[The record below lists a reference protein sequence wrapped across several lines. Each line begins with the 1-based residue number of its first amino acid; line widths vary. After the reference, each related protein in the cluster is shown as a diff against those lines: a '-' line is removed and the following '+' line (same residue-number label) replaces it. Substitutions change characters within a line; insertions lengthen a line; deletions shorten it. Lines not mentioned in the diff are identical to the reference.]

1 MAPHKTISY
10 VSTLLLLITLAFT
23 SCSKDSDLFDA
34 TVESQIEEEKD
45 KQLDEN
51 GQLIPSVSFEAMDD
65 EFTISGNVGSS
76 TLDVLKNDN
85 VQETESFQ
93 IVEVSEP
100 AEGTLTINA
109 DNTLTY
115 TPAPDSANK
124 AGNNGIVS
132 DNFTYTLEAR
142 KGGNTGKKTASVV
155 VNTQYGDTDMGAL
168 KAFPGAEGFGR
179 NATGGRGGIV
189 YRVTNLNNSGEGS
202 LRYGLTNIQGP
213 RTIVF
218 NVGGT
223 IWLDSPLKISA
234 GYGDVTIAGQTAPGE
249 GITIAG
255 SSFWINDS
263 NVIIR
268 YLRIRPGHAWDY
280 VDQGQY
286 DDVMRINSKGD
297 FLVQN
302 VILDH
307 CSFSWG
313 KDEIIEIGA
322 NGSGRGVTNVTIQ
335 KSIIAENIRTGYG
348 LILWKRSNNISI
360 IQNLFA
366 HNTARCIE
374 STTHNSSFEMINNII
389 YGNTSVTRLV
399 YQNKGDII
407 NNYYKSAPYDSQRL
421 ETVRLELGPSGE
433 NPELT
438 EVFVEGNELNN
449 SDISISSIGS
459 NDLYPF
465 LKNVPVLNSGSQV
478 LSLNELKQ
486 TLPNIVGSSIVRDD
500 ADKRIVNDFLQATG
514 RVIESEVEVGGFPSL
529 NSVSHPN
536 SYDTDSDGMADDWE
550 IRTFGTLSKK
560 HNEDDNGDGY
570 TNLEEFLHSLTITI
584 E

>member
-1 MAPHKTISY
+1 M
-10 VSTLLLLITLAFT
+10 
-23 SCSKDSDLFDA
+23 
-34 TVESQIEEEKD
+34 
-45 KQLDEN
+45 
-51 GQLIPSVSFEAMDD
+51 
-65 EFTISGNVGSS
+65 GNV
-76 TLDVLKNDN
+76 
-85 VQETESFQ
+85 
-93 IVEVSEP
+93 
-100 AEGTLTINA
+100 
-109 DNTLTY
+109 
-115 TPAPDSANK
+115 
-124 AGNNGIVS
+124 
-132 DNFTYTLEAR
+132 
-142 KGGNTGKKTASVV
+142 
-155 VNTQYGDTDMGAL
+155 
-168 KAFPGAEGFGR
+168 KAFPGAEGFGK

-202 LRYGLTNIQGP
+202 LRHGLTNIRGP

-218 NVGGT
+218 NVSGT
-223 IWLDSPLKISA
+223 IWLDSPLRIKA
-234 GYGDVTIAGQTAPGE
+234 GYGDVTIAGQTAPGD

-263 NVIIR
+263 NVIMR
-268 YLRIRPGHAWDY
+268 YLRVRPGHAWDY

-297 FLVQN
+297 FMVEN
-302 VILDH
+302 IILDH

-313 KDEIIEIGA
+313 KDENIEIGA
-322 NGSGRGVTNVTIQ
+322 NGNAQGVMNVTIQ

-348 LILWKRSNNISI
+348 LILWQRANNISI

-374 STTHNSSFEMINNII
+374 STTHNSSFEMINNIV

-433 NPELT
+433 NPEQT
-438 EVFVEGNELNN
+438 EVFIEGNELNG
-449 SDISISSIGS
+449 SDISISSKGT
-459 NDLYPF
+459 NNLYPF
-465 LKNVPVLNSGSQV
+465 IKNAPVLSSGSDI
-478 LSLNELKQ
+478 LSINELKQ
-486 TLPNIVGSSIVRDD
+486 TLPSIVGSSMARDNVD
-500 ADKRIVNDFLQATG
+500 NRIINDFLQATG
-514 RVIESEVEVGGFPSL
+514 RVIENEEEVGGFPSL
-529 NSVSHPN
+529 NSVAYPN
-536 SYDTDSDGMADDWE
+536 SYDTDNDGMADDWE

-570 TNLEEFLHSLTITI
+570 TNLEEFLHSLTVTA